1 MAGKP
6 TVKGSRCDID
16 IDMELRTRTYIRG
29 DLPSRATWRRRMLQ
43 VYNWASYADSRL
55 YTKLV
60 NCWPMLSNLALGVL
74 EKLGPWPNSN
84 AWSNKATSCWLLG
97 LPCLSSVVCRLSP
110 VACPGVEF
118 KRVGHCTEYSPGYP
132 AALGMDGQLGLR
144 IDLISLISALFS
156 FRFPE
161 NWHHAY

>member
-29 DLPSRATWRRRMLQ
+29 VLPSRATWRRRMLQ

-110 VACPGVEF
+110 VACRLSRC
-118 KRVGHCTEYSPGYP
+118 RVQESW
-132 AALGMDGQLGLR
+132 ALHRVLSWVPSCVRNGWAVGTQ
-144 IDLISLISALFS
+144 
-156 FRFPE
+156 
-161 NWHHAY
+161 N